1 MCENKLV
8 YNKFERE
15 LYLGTLEFPW
25 FEKPAKQCISID
37 HNSKSIQ
44 LNDLLNSNPPTQTK

>member
-8 YNKFERE
+8 YNKLERE
-15 LYLGTLEFPW
+15 LYLETLEFPW

-44 LNDLLNSNPPTQTK
+44 LNDLLNSNPPTQIK